1 MRLLW
6 HEWKIGAGEKEHKF
20 VGKQTSNSSPYSPHF
35 WQGGKLTV
43 ISVHDAQS

>member
-6 HEWKIGAGEKEHKF
+6 HEWKIGAGEKEHKS

-35 WQGGKLTV
+35 WQGRKLTV
-43 ISVHDAQS
+43 TSVHDAQS